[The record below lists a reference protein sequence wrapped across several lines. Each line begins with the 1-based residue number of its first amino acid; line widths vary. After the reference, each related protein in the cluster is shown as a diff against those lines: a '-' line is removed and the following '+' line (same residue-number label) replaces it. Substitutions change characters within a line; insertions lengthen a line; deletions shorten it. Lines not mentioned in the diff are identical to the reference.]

1 MFKKLDLL
9 NIKISELAQYLNIS
23 RPTLYKFI
31 ELYESNKNLLRK
43 KYLDLFD
50 YINNNLYLTKIDVIK
65 YIIERFNKPKKL
77 DNEDLDKLISILEND
92 EEYKTLIKV
101 LNTYFIHLNSNDK
114 QKEIKKLINYLNRRI
129 KDE

>member
-43 KYLDLFD
+43 KYLELFD

-65 YIIERFNKPKKL
+65 FIIEKFNKPKDL
-77 DNEDLDKLISILEND
+77 NNEDLDKLISILENS

-101 LNTYFIHLNSNDK
+101 FNTYLIHLNSKDK
-114 QKEIKKLINYLNRRI
+114 QKEIKQLINYLER
-129 KDE
+129 KTK

>member
-65 YIIERFNKPKKL
+65 YIIEKFNKPKVL
-77 DNEDLDKLISILEND
+77 NNEDLDKLISMLEND

-101 LNTYFIHLNSNDK
+101 FNSYLISLNSKDK

>member
-43 KYLDLFD
+43 KYLELFD

-65 YIIERFNKPKKL
+65 YIIERFNKPKDL
-77 DNEDLDKLISILEND
+77 NNEDLDKLISMLEND

-101 LNTYFIHLNSNDK
+101 LNTYLIHLNSKDK
-114 QKEIKKLINYLNRRI
+114 QKEIKQLINYLER
-129 KDE
+129 KTK

>member
-43 KYLDLFD
+43 KYLELFD
-50 YINNNLYLTKIDVIK
+50 YINNNLYLTKIDIIK
-65 YIIERFNKPKKL
+65 YIIERFNKPKEL
-77 DNEDLDKLISILEND
+77 DNEDLDKLISTLEND

-101 LNTYFIHLNSNDK
+101 LNTYLIHLNFKDK
-114 QKEIKKLINYLNRRI
+114 QKEIKQLINYLER
-129 KDE
+129 KTK

>member
-31 ELYESNKNLLRK
+31 ELYEGNKNLLRK
-43 KYLDLFD
+43 KYLELFD

-65 YIIERFNKPKKL
+65 FIIEKFNKPKNL
-77 DNEDLDKLISILEND
+77 NNEDLDKLISMLEND

-101 LNTYFIHLNSNDK
+101 LNTYLIHLNFKDK
-114 QKEIKKLINYLNRRI
+114 QKEIKQLINYLER
-129 KDE
+129 KTK

>member
-43 KYLDLFD
+43 KYLELFD

-65 YIIERFNKPKKL
+65 YIIERFNKPKEL
-77 DNEDLDKLISILEND
+77 DNKDLDKLISILENS
-92 EEYKTLIKV
+92 EEYKILINV
-101 LNTYFIHLNSNDK
+101 LSSYLISLNSKDK
-114 QKEIKKLINYLNRRI
+114 QKEIKQLINYLER
-129 KDE
+129 KTK